1 MTQNFGQ
8 FIKAF
13 NADVEKKVNAAS
25 AHALRVTTQE
35 VYNEIFLK
43 WPAYTFYSMAN
54 HNIDV
59 GENVS
64 TTTVPTPP
72 ERPKEKGALMGEQ
85 EANRTVQLTKLN
97 AIKPFDKVFIS
108 NPVPYAADVGGSE
121 EHPKIGNGIAIY
133 AEAAAVGSARAAS
146 IIKQGIR

>member
-1 MTQNFGQ
+1 MTDFGK
-8 FIKAF
+8 FVTAL
-13 NADVEKKVNAAS
+13 NSEVDKKVNAAT

-35 VYNEIFLK
+35 VYNQIFLQ
-43 WPAYTFYSMAN
+43 WPADTFYSMAN

-64 TTTVPTPP
+64 PTTVPTPAEKP
-72 ERPKEKGALMGEQ
+72 TEKGALMGEQ
-85 EANRTVQLTKLN
+85 EANRVTQLDKLD

-108 NPVPYAADVGGSE
+108 NPVDYAADVGGSKDK
-121 EHPKIGNGIAIY
+121 PNKDNGVRIY
-133 AEAAAVGSARAAS
+133 NEAAATGSARAAS

>member
-13 NADVEKKVNAAS
+13 NADVEKKVSAAS

-35 VYNEIFLK
+35 VYNEIFLS
-43 WPAYTFYSMAN
+43 WPADTFWSMAN

-64 TTTVPTPP
+64 PSTIPTPG
-72 ERPKEKGALMGEQ
+72 EKPKERGALMGEQ
-85 EANRTVQLTKLN
+85 EANRIVQLAKLN

-108 NPVPYAADVGGSE
+108 NPVPYAADVGNK
-121 EHPKIGNGIAIY
+121 PDNGRIIY
-133 AEAAAVGSARAAS
+133 NEAAATGSARAAS